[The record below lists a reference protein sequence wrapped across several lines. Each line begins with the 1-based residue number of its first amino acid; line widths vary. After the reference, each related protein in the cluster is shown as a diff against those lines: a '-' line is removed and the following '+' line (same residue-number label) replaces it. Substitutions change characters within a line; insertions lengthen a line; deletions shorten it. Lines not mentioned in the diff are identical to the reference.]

1 MRRLAKTNNGR
12 RLVFGRRV
20 ATTVLQRAGGD
31 RQGGELRAEAAR
43 VRRELRLGAK
53 PEVNGTRPSRDLD
66 ALLAA
71 ITPEQCPLGR
81 RTSIPERSQEKIAGT
96 RSDPGDWKCL
106 EFQDFERAGDGTRT
120 HDVQL
125 GKEAEKQVLSGVH
138 ANSPLGTRCSMR
150 EWSGISRPF
159 RRRTGPT
166 TGPGLLRRA
175 APANRNAE
183 SMVESSHCQTRRPVS
198 MSRK

>member
-1 MRRLAKTNNGR
+1 MMLGFSPALFACYIWEENRLWSISMALWPRSPRAK
-12 RLVFGRRV
+12 
-20 ATTVLQRAGGD
+20 
-31 RQGGELRAEAAR
+31 
-43 VRRELRLGAK
+43 
-53 PEVNGTRPSRDLD
+53 
-66 ALLAA
+66 ALLVAKINA
-71 ITPEQCPLGR
+71 QRVPERIPRKSRRDPFGFRQLEPLGL
-81 RTSIPERSQEKIAGT
+81 SQLPK
-96 RSDPGDWKCL
+96 S
-106 EFQDFERAGDGTRT
+106 DGTRT

-125 GKEAEKQVLSGVH
+125 GKEAEDQRVSGVRAH
-138 ANSPLGTRCSMR
+138 SSLKTRCSMR

-183 SMVESSHCQTRRPVS
+183 SMAESSHCQTRRPVS